1 MMIERFS
8 LPYSEAADRDLRERL
23 ARTRWLDSI
32 SGSGWAYGV
41 NREYLRK
48 LCEYWREVFI
58 WREQIERLSLF
69 EHYYFHSRSGRIHFI
84 HERGH
89 GKDPIP
95 LILTHGWPGSFIE
108 MLKVIPMLTDP
119 DTYGGDAEDSFDVIV
134 PSLPGYGFSEPP
146 FEQGMN
152 TIRIAELWVELLQEL
167 GYGWFAAQGGDWGA
181 YVATALG
188 LHYPHRVRGIHL
200 NHIPPYQC
208 FGNQAEASDLE
219 RSFFDHVNCWDEER
233 GAYDHVQRNEPQTLA
248 FGLNDSPI
256 GLAAW
261 IIDKFRRWSDCEG
274 DLERIFTTDDLLA
287 NVTLYWMTGT
297 IGSSMR
303 LYYEDRCAPL
313 CFNEDDK
320 VRVPCGIAHFPKEAP
335 FPPRHWV
342 ERRYN
347 VQHWTEMP
355 EGGHFAALEQ
365 PELFVK
371 DLRAFFRFLRLL

>member
-208 FGNQAEASDLE
+208 FGN
-219 RSFFDHVNCWDEER
+219 
-233 GAYDHVQRNEPQTLA
+233 
-248 FGLNDSPI
+248 
-256 GLAAW
+256 
-261 IIDKFRRWSDCEG
+261 
-274 DLERIFTTDDLLA
+274 
-287 NVTLYWMTGT
+287 
-297 IGSSMR
+297 
-303 LYYEDRCAPL
+303 
-313 CFNEDDK
+313 
-320 VRVPCGIAHFPKEAP
+320 
-335 FPPRHWV
+335 
-342 ERRYN
+342 
-347 VQHWTEMP
+347 
-355 EGGHFAALEQ
+355 
-365 PELFVK
+365 
-371 DLRAFFRFLRLL
+371 